1 MQSDCVRGVGGWE
14 WVVGERKPTA
24 RSIRSASDSNM
35 ISGTSGMCTTLS
47 VQPIPRYKQVSHRK
61 SSHCFSE
68 TGTSSCTES
77 ASGTTSC
84 FNVNLSPDA
93 TTANQVGA
101 FNVVSAQAERKPA
114 AFFRPELASH
124 GGCANSVA
132 VRVLRLLL
140 LLLWFPP
147 TPRALCPGSRVFT
160 NFTWI
165 CFLVC

>member
-1 MQSDCVRGVGGWE
+1 MHHALRA
-14 WVVGERKPTA
+14 T
-24 RSIRSASDSNM
+24 DSM
-35 ISGTSGMCTTLS
+35 I
-47 VQPIPRYKQVSHRK
+47 QIQVPHLK

-124 GGCANSVA
+124 GGCSVA

-140 LLLWFPP
+140 LLPWLPP
-147 TPRALCPGSRVFT
+147 LSAQEAVFLRISLGFAFWCVERAHSGLLLLSDTAGWKLACCPAV
-160 NFTWI
+160 
-165 CFLVC
+165 LAVCVLSLNWWLRSIRKS